1 MPRATWLKP
10 RDKQKR
16 ALDNGA
22 DKHYDGLA
30 GPRGQTANLEDPIEV
45 HRQRDEHQ
53 SGENRGDAGERD
65 GKVSP
70 MGGVIHE
77 TAAAHAWWPRPRCV
91 PATLSFNA
99 SCVFEICRDARR
111 VA

>member
-1 MPRATWLKP
+1 VPRTTWLKP
-10 RDKQKR
+10 GIEKG
-16 ALDNGA
+16 ALDNRA
-22 DKHYDGLA
+22 DEHYDGLA
-30 GPRGQTANLEDPIEV
+30 GARGQTGYLEDPIEV

-53 SGENRGDAGERD
+53 SGENRGDAGECD

-77 TAAAHAWWPRPRCV
+77 TAAAHAWCPRPSSV

-99 SCVFEICRDARR
+99 SCVVESCRDARR

>member
-1 MPRATWLKP
+1 MVQA
-10 RDKQKR
+10 RDKQQR
-16 ALDNGA
+16 ALDNRA

-30 GPRGQTANLEDPIEV
+30 GPRGQTGNLEDPLEV

-77 TAAAHAWWPRPRCV
+77 TAAGHAWCPRPRCV
-91 PATLSFNA
+91 PATLSFNS
-99 SCVFEICRDARR
+99 SCVLEICRDARR